1 MLKCNKN
8 PFRAI
13 SDCSET
19 KADQRHL
26 NKEGLKLY
34 NLYVKKRLILSVH
47 IDQNVLLEK
56 IR

>member
-13 SDCSET
+13 SDYSET